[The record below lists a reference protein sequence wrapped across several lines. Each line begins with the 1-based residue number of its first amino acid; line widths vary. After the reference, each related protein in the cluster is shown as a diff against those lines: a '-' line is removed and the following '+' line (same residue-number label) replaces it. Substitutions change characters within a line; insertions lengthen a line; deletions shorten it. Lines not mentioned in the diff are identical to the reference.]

1 MLAFI
6 EYQLYTVKLV
16 EPPHHCVY
24 QECIECHLCDDQL
37 LSNTNIYESIL
48 YMYKALAHNQYLV
61 GTCSVPMHIQATT
74 LCKLVCCGP
83 FPGHLLGASTHLWTP
98 VVCWYKLPSLF
109 SKCLL
114 CSVNLSILGW
124 LCAQH
129 EFSPG
134 ALAVG
139 THCMAGNIQPTLASV
154 FMEHWLQVTF
164 IEHLLCPLIKYMLCV
179 I

>member
-1 MLAFI
+1 MCNRINKILVRINLLLNTYWPPIHVPVTMCTYYMLAFI

-114 CSVNLSILGW
+114 CSVNLSILG
-124 LCAQH
+124 
-129 EFSPG
+129 
-134 ALAVG
+134 
-139 THCMAGNIQPTLASV
+139 
-154 FMEHWLQVTF
+154 
-164 IEHLLCPLIKYMLCV
+164 
-179 I
+179 